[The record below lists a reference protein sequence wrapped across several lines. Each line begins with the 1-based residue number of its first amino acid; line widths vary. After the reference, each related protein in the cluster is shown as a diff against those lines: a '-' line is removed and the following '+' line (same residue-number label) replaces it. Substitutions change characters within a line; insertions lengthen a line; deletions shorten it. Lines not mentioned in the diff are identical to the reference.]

1 MFGDALDGPLSGRK
15 LTFVRSGIEEFNTW
29 AAHHPGAEIF
39 GRTPEKA
46 VVAADS
52 REQTVAGE
60 ARVALRR

>member
-46 VVAADS
+46 VVAPDS
-52 REQTVAGE
+52 RE
-60 ARVALRR
+60 